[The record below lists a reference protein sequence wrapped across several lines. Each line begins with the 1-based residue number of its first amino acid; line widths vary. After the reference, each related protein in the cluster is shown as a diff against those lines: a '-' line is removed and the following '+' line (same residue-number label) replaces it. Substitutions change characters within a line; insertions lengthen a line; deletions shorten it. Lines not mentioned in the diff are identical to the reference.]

1 MMDFQLQKSQLRE
14 AMTQRLNSLSEKERA
29 AESRSICRRIVEGI
43 PEMLDAV
50 CLYVPLKTEADIQP
64 LFSEF
69 SKRNIPIYLPRFA
82 ANALEFRKWDGKE
95 LAKGALNIP
104 EPPANAELLPSQGHI
119 LVLVP
124 GRAFDFHG
132 GRLGRGNGG
141 YDRWI
146 KSYREQNPDAEF
158 IGICFECQ
166 IMREI
171 PMEEHDERVD
181 TVITARGKMM

>member
-1 MMDFQLQKSQLRE
+1 MNFQEEKSCLRE
-14 AMTQRLNSLSEKERA
+14 AIAQRIVAMSEKDRA
-29 AESRSICRRIVEGI
+29 AESRSVCRRIAEYI
-43 PEMLDAV
+43 PENLDAV
-50 CLYVPLKTEADIQP
+50 CLYVPLKTEVNITP

-69 SKRNIPIYLPRFA
+69 SKRNIPIYLPRFS

-104 EPPANAELLPSQGHI
+104 EPPASADLLSTKGHI

-124 GRAFDFHG
+124 GRAFDSHG

-141 YDRWI
+141 YDRWMRF
-146 KSYREQNPDAEF
+146 YRAQNPEAELL
-158 IGICFECQ
+158 GICFECQ
-166 IMREI
+166 MVREI

-181 TVITARGKMM
+181 AVVTARGKMM